1 MAETVLQK
9 IVNRKHYKFLEE
21 QVTWQEAVKLSTDS
35 LVADGTVEPD
45 YYKQIVDCIEKYGP
59 YMVFDHYV
67 AMPHSTENAVGAN
80 RTGIGFMVC
89 KNVIEFGTDEDGEKK
104 EAKLLF
110 TLAAASPEEHM
121 DNIMQLMNIFQ
132 NEELLDALMAAN
144 TPEDILKAEQDFPCE
159 EDE

>member
-1 MAETVLQK
+1 
-9 IVNRKHYKFLEE
+9 
-21 QVTWQEAVKLSTDS
+21 
-35 LVADGTVEPD
+35 
-45 YYKQIVDCIEKYGP
+45 
-59 YMVFDHYV
+59 
-67 AMPHSTENAVGAN
+67 VGAN

-89 KNVIEFGTDEDGEKK
+89 KNVIDFGTDEDGEKK